1 MVNKQ
6 QKYRIVADMAG
17 FFCVEE
23 SMNGIWYKRFIAG
36 KGQTGL
42 ELAEE
47 WLANKKMNK
56 NDLSN

>member
-1 MVNKQ
+1 MTKQ
-6 QKYRIVADMAG
+6 QKFRIVADLKG

-23 SMNGIWYKRFIAG
+23 LSNGIWCKRFIAG

-47 WLANKKMNK
+47 WIANKKMNK

>member
-1 MVNKQ
+1 MTKQ
-6 QKYRIVADMAG
+6 QKYRIVADLKG

-23 SMNGIWYKRFIAG
+23 LSNGIWYKRFIAG

-47 WLANKKMNK
+47 WLAHRK
-56 NDLSN
+56 D